1 MFLICMH
8 VLNKSSYIRR
18 FHFQLLLSHIIQI
31 CLRTFSFWQLPER
44 IGTQQM
50 STQKYA
56 SAGQLKNCVSKH
68 NDDERKLIRI
78 NGNILKQSYTL
89 DDQAFVSTCIDR
101 AP

>member
-1 MFLICMH
+1 MH
-8 VLNKSSYIRR
+8 VLKKSSRIRR

-31 CLRTFSFWQLPER
+31 WLRTFSFWQR

-68 NDDERKLIRI
+68 KDDERKLIRI
-78 NGNILKQSYTL
+78 DGNI
-89 DDQAFVSTCIDR
+89 
-101 AP
+101 